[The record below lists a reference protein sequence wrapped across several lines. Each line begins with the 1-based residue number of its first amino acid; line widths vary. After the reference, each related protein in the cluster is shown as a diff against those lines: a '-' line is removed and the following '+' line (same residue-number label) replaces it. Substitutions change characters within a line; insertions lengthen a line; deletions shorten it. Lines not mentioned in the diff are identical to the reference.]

1 MKLVYILFLLTAS
14 CCGQIDFSE
23 GRNYNIGK
31 DKKVKEKYEE
41 KKMLDQIAKI
51 VREASELMKPE
62 NIEVEQ
68 KGNESNYVTT
78 ADVNVQNFLKERLL
92 ALLPGSS
99 FVGEEGDEESADTE
113 YIWVVDPIDGTSNFI
128 RDLGLSAISVG
139 LLRDRKPYIGVVYQ
153 PYRDE
158 MYTAKVGEG
167 AFLNGKRIHVSDRD
181 FRHSHL
187 CSAMSLYNKDYAP
200 PCFRIIERVYAE
212 SDDLRRLGTA
222 AVEMVYLAA
231 GRVELYFEIRLFPWD
246 VAAAIPIITEAGGYV
261 ELMFEDKLPLNRP
274 MPVIAANT
282 KENFERLKEIVY
294 AEIPERL
301 Y

>member
-1 MKLVYILFLLTAS
+1 MLE
-14 CCGQIDFSE
+14 QIT
-23 GRNYNIGK
+23 R
-31 DKKVKEKYEE
+31 
-41 KKMLDQIAKI
+41 I

-62 NIEVEQ
+62 HIKVEQ
-68 KGNESNYVTT
+68 KGNDSNYVTT
-78 ADVNVQNFLKERLL
+78 ADVNVQNFLKEKLL

-99 FVGEEGDEESADTE
+99 FVGEEGDEQYADTE

-139 LLRDRKPYIGVVYQ
+139 LLKDRKPYIGVVYQ

-158 MYTAKVGEG
+158 MYSAKVGEG
-167 AFLNGKRIHVSDRD
+167 AYMNGKRIHVSDRD
-181 FRHSHL
+181 FKHSHL

-200 PCFRIIERVYAE
+200 PCFRIIERVYNE

-246 VAAAIPIITEAGGYV
+246 VAGAIPIITEAGGYV
-261 ELMFEDKLPLNRP
+261 DIMFEEGLPLDRP

-294 AEIPERL
+294 QEIPERV

>member
-1 MKLVYILFLLTAS
+1 MRWKRLVLEVELQLVRRRM
-14 CCGQIDFSE
+14 E
-23 GRNYNIGK
+23 EVML
-31 DKKVKEKYEE
+31 KKITE
-41 KKMLDQIAKI
+41 I
-51 VREASELMKPE
+51 VRQAAELMKPE

-68 KGNESNYVTT
+68 KGNDSNYVTT
-78 ADVNVQNFLKERLL
+78 ADVNVQNFLKEHLL

-99 FVGEEGDEESADTE
+99 FVGEEGDEEFADTE
-113 YIWVVDPIDGTSNFI
+113 YVWVVDPIDGTSNFI
-128 RDLGLSAISVG
+128 RNLGLSAISVG
-139 LLRDRKPYIGVVYQ
+139 LLRNRKPYIGVVYQ

-158 MYTAKVGEG
+158 MYYAEVGKG
-167 AFLNGKRIHVSDRD
+167 AFLNGEQIQVSDRD

-222 AVEMVYLAA
+222 AVELVYLAA

-246 VAAAIPIITEAGGYV
+246 VAAAIPIITEAGGFV
-261 ELMFEDKLPLNRP
+261 DLMFEEELPLNRP

-282 KENFERLKEIVY
+282 KENFERLKTIVY
-294 AEIPERL
+294 DEVPKRI

>member
-1 MKLVYILFLLTAS
+1 
-14 CCGQIDFSE
+14 
-23 GRNYNIGK
+23 
-31 DKKVKEKYEE
+31 
-41 KKMLDQIAKI
+41 MLEQIAKI

-62 NIEVEQ
+62 NIKVEQ
-68 KGNESNYVTT
+68 KGNDSNYVTT
-78 ADVNVQNFLKERLL
+78 ADINVENFLKEHLL
-92 ALLPGSS
+92 TLLPGSS
-99 FVGEEGDEESADTE
+99 FVGEEGDEKKADTE

-128 RDLGLSAISVG
+128 RNLGLSAISVG
-139 LLRDRKPYIGVVYQ
+139 LLRNREPYMGVVYQ

-167 AFLNGKRIHVSDRD
+167 AFLNGERIHVSDRD

-222 AVEMVYLAA
+222 AIELAYLAA

-246 VAAAIPIITEAGGYV
+246 VAAAMLIITEAGGYV
-261 ELMFEDKLPLNRP
+261 ELMFEEQLPLDRP
-274 MPVIAANT
+274 IAMLAANS
-282 KENFERLKEIVY
+282 KENLARLKEIAY
-294 AEIPERL
+294 EELTKLP

>member
-1 MKLVYILFLLTAS
+1 
-14 CCGQIDFSE
+14 
-23 GRNYNIGK
+23 
-31 DKKVKEKYEE
+31 
-41 KKMLDQIAKI
+41 MLDQIAKI

-62 NIEVEQ
+62 NIKVEQ
-68 KGNESNYVTT
+68 KGNDSNYVTT
-78 ADVNVQNFLKERLL
+78 ADVNVENFLKEHLL

-99 FVGEEGDEESADTE
+99 FVGEESDEASADTE

-128 RDLGLSAISVG
+128 RNLGLSAISVG
-139 LLRDRKPYIGVVYQ
+139 LLKDRKPYIGVVYQ
-153 PYRDE
+153 PYRNE

-167 AFLNGKRIHVSDRD
+167 AFLNGERIHVSDRD

-187 CSAMSLYNKDYAP
+187 CSAMSLYNAP

-261 ELMFEDKLPLNRP
+261 ELMFEDELPLNRP
-274 MPVIAANT
+274 IPVIAANT

-294 AEIPERL
+294 EEIPERV